1 MKLNET
7 VKIPKHVV
15 FQKVGDETVLLNME
29 SGVYYGLNST
39 GTRLWEVLRDKK
51 NLRAALDELVT
62 EYDVQPQDLQRDVL
76 RLIRELEAK
85 GLIEVVES

>member
-15 FQKVGDETVLLNME
+15 FQKVGHETVLLNME